1 MATYVLKFI
10 VQAVDANGTI
20 SAEPIPPDHIDVTN
34 TVAIFVPTTPA
45 PKITMQLDENK
56 CVQLDVM
63 ELVSSPLVA
72 AYRRN
77 IGQVCAIEI
86 EIERLERVNKQ
97 GSAPTYRD
105 GAKIIVPPLSE
116 SKQMPCAPVNMDVQ
130 ITGGEQGEIII
141 AKIKYVSFT
150 K

>member
-10 VQAVDANGTI
+10 VQAVNANGTI
-20 SAEPIPPDHIDVTN
+20 SAEPIQPDHIDVTN
-34 TVAIFVPTTPA
+34 TVAIFVPTTTA
-45 PKITMQLDENK
+45 PRITMILDSNK
-56 CVQLDVM
+56 CVKFDVM
-63 ELVSSPLVA
+63 GLVSSPLVA

-86 EIERLERVNKQ
+86 EIARIERENKPD
-97 GSAPTYRD
+97 SAPAYCD

-141 AKIKYVSFT
+141 AKIKYVSFA